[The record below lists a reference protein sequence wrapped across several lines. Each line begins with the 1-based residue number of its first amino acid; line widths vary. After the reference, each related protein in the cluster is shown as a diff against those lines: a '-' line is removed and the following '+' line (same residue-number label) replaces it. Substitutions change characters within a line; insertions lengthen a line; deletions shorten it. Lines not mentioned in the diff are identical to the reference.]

1 MASPETQPSPRET
14 PPAGGGASGGPQAQ
28 AQASLRTLPQ
38 RVMPKVDVLLES
50 RWAQGLLLAVFV
62 IPLAFLL
69 GPSFS
74 QRTKDPTSGLKVG
87 ARAETNIKATRDFDY
102 FPSKEQLE
110 KQRGE
115 AAKAVLPVF
124 DHHSDQGA
132 LLLARITQAFRAMTS
147 ALADARKAA
156 EQAAAKSAKPDGKA
170 SKDGKAVNS
179 KAKDGKGAKVKGAK
193 GAGKAVAGKAASKGA
208 GKRDGKKTDAALAE
222 NPKVDE
228 AELLKRFSNLLQTN
242 VEKQTFAELH
252 KARFSPDVR
261 AAVVALVVGA
271 MDKLVISHKGAL
283 QPFKSRPIKVRR
295 LLQGRPQPNGEEKL
309 TNFNRIKDLE
319 QVKALVRHQANVHAS
334 KLKPPQRK
342 AVVALVESILVPNLA
357 YDPAETAVRKDEA
370 RAAIRKRPLHFVKG
384 QVLIRDGD
392 PITRDKM
399 RIVSA
404 MALTSKRVNFAQVI
418 IGVGLFALVLL
429 VTVYRYAANQFKR
442 FNVTARDLLMMGAI
456 LVGMLALTRGV
467 VGLVGAKH
475 LGIARYI
482 LPVAGGA
489 MLVRLLV
496 TAEAAALFA
505 VVAAGLTGLLMDRSL
520 ELTFFYLVTGLA
532 ASFGVLRVQSRSTVL
547 RAGLIAGL
555 LGAATVFCLQLFGG
569 QVVAKTLILS
579 CLGAVAGGLLAA
591 FTALALLPAIEW
603 VFAYTTDISLLEL
616 ANLNHPLLRE
626 LMLRAPGTYHHS
638 MVVGNLAEA
647 GCEAIGANGLLARVA
662 AYYHDVGKM
671 KNAAYFA
678 ENFRSGD
685 NPHNRLKAS
694 MSSLIIRSH
703 VKDGIEMMR
712 EHGIPERVI
721 ETASQHHGTA
731 LIAFFYHKALEQKDD
746 EEEVLEADYRYP
758 GPKPQSR
765 EAGVIMVAD
774 GVEAAARSLGEPSDD
789 RLQAV
794 VQRIINTQFTDGQLD
809 QCDLTLRDLHMIAK
823 SFLQVLSGIYH
834 ARPTYPWQ
842 RRDDTRGR
850 KRETTRHKTIEREDE
865 SGEQQLESEA
875 EADTKA
881 QGKRVDSGKQQGVSE
896 GAGKKAGQGRRRR
909 GQTPSAGMKAVA
921 RKGEAKDGKAAAE
934 GKRQPAS
941 ERAGEEP
948 AGSSSTSEAAK
959 ESSPDIKRLG
969 LN

>member
-1 MASPETQPSPRET
+1 
-14 PPAGGGASGGPQAQ
+14 
-28 AQASLRTLPQ
+28 L
-38 RVMPKVDVLLES
+38 
-50 RWAQGLLLAVFV
+50 
-62 IPLAFLL
+62 
-69 GPSFS
+69 
-74 QRTKDPTSGLKVG
+74 TSGLKVG

-132 LLLARITQAFRAMTS
+132 LLLARITQAFRAMNT
-147 ALADARKAA
+147 ALAEARKAA
-156 EQAAAKSAKPDGKA
+156 ATKNL
-170 SKDGKAVNS
+170 SKDGKAG
-179 KAKDGKGAKVKGAK
+179 KAKEGP
-193 GAGKAVAGKAASKGA
+193 ASKG
-208 GKRDGKKTDAALAE
+208 DGKKADTLLVE

-242 VEKQTFAELH
+242 VETQTFATLH
-252 KARFSPDVR
+252 RARFSPDVQ
-261 AAVVALVVGA
+261 AAVVALVASA

-295 LLQGRPQPNGEEKL
+295 VVQGRPQPGGEEKL

-319 QVKALVRHQANVHAS
+319 QVKTLVRHQANVHAS
-334 KLKPPQRK
+334 KLKPSQRK
-342 AVVALVESILVPNLA
+342 AVVALVECILVPNLA

-384 QVLIRDGD
+384 QILIRDGD
-392 PITRDKM
+392 PITKDKM
-399 RIVSA
+399 HIVSA
-404 MALTSKRVNFAQVI
+404 MALTYKRVNFAQVI

-429 VTVYRYAANQFKR
+429 VTVYRYAANQFQR
-442 FNVTARDLLMMGAI
+442 FNMTARDLLMMGAI

-475 LGIARYI
+475 LGIAHYI

-505 VVAAGLTGLLMDRSL
+505 VVAAGLTGLLIDRSL

-547 RAGLIAGL
+547 RAGLVAGL

-569 QVVAKTLILS
+569 QIVAKTLILS
-579 CLGAVAGGLLAA
+579 CFGAVAGGLLAA
-591 FTALALLPAIEW
+591 FTALALLPVIEW

-712 EHGIPERVI
+712 DHGIPEPVI

-774 GVEAAARSLGEPSDD
+774 GVEAAARSLGEPNDD
-789 RLQAV
+789 RLRAV

-842 RRDDTRGR
+842 RRDDPRGR
-850 KRETTRHKTIEREDE
+850 KRETTRHKAIEREDP
-865 SGEQQLESEA
+865 SGEQQLEGEV
-875 EADTKA
+875 EADNKA
-881 QGKRVDSGKQQGVSE
+881 QRADSGKQQGVS
-896 GAGKKAGQGRRRR
+896 GAKAQAAKRGRSGDRREPEKKAGQGRRRR
-909 GQTPSAGMKAVA
+909 QTPSAGMKTVA
-921 RKGEAKDGKAAAE
+921 RKGEAKDGKAAADNR
-934 GKRQPAS
+934 KPTS
-941 ERAGEEP
+941 ERSGEEP
-948 AGSSSTSEAAK
+948 AGSSNTSEVAQ
-959 ESSPDIKRLG
+959 ESSPDLKRLG

>member
-1 MASPETQPSPRET
+1 MASPDSQPSPRET
-14 PPAGGGASGGPQAQ
+14 PPVGGAQAQ

-50 RWAQGLLLAVFV
+50 RWAQGGLLAFFV

-74 QRTKDPTSGLKVG
+74 QRTHDPTSGLTVG
-87 ARAETNIKATRDFDY
+87 ARAEANIKATRDFDY

-110 KQRGE
+110 KQRSE

-132 LLLARITQAFRAMTS
+132 LLLARIGQAFRAMTS
-147 ALADARKAA
+147 ALALARKA
-156 EQAAAKSAKPDGKA
+156 EEEAAKRAKTDGESKDANGKDAKGIAKSAP
-170 SKDGKAVNS
+170 
-179 KAKDGKGAKVKGAK
+179 KAK
-193 GAGKAVAGKAASKGA
+193 AAPP
-208 GKRDGKKTDAALAE
+208 LAE
-222 NPKVDE
+222 KPKLDE
-228 AELLKRFSNLLQTN
+228 TELLKRFSNLLQTN
-242 VEKQTFAELH
+242 VETQIFSELH

-261 AAVVALVVGA
+261 AAVDALVFAA

-295 LLQGRPQPNGEEKL
+295 LKEGRPQANAEEKL

-319 QVKALVRHQANVHAS
+319 QIKAQVRHQANVHAS
-334 KLKPPQRK
+334 KLKPAQRK

-357 YDPAETAVRKDEA
+357 YDPAETAARKDEA

-392 PITRDKM
+392 PITKDKI
-399 RIVSA
+399 RIVAA
-404 MALTSKRVNFAQVI
+404 MARTSKQVNFAQVI

-429 VTVYRYAANQFKR
+429 VTVYRFAANQFKR
-442 FNVTARDLLMMGAI
+442 FNVTSRDLLMMGAI

-475 LGIARYI
+475 LGIARFI

-547 RAGLIAGL
+547 RAGLVAGL

-569 QVVAKTLILS
+569 EVVAKTLILS
-579 CLGAVAGGLLAA
+579 CLAAVASGLLAA

-678 ENFRSGD
+678 ENFRSGE

-850 KRETTRHKTIEREDE
+850 KRETTRHKAVDRGDE
-865 SGEQQLESEA
+865 SGEQAL
-875 EADTKA
+875 
-881 QGKRVDSGKQQGVSE
+881 E
-896 GAGKKAGQGRRRR
+896 GASSNDKAPQGQSKRADSDKQPGVGAGEAGAKKAGQGRRRR
-909 GQTPSAGMKAVA
+909 GQTPSAGTKAVA
-921 RKGEAKDGKAAAE
+921 RKGEAKDGKAAGD

-941 ERAGEEP
+941 ERSSEEP
-948 AGSSSTSEAAK
+948 AGSSSTSEAAQ